1 MNLDFGSFNS
11 MILSSALFILIQP
24 LNKINQKEALLYLM
38 RRKSA
43 DKDEVH
49 YDDAAIG
56 NFPLRWWKADK
67 AFVKTLLLSLSDI
80 ILSYLILSY
89 LILYDLISL
98 AISSWDDGR
107 LTKLLWRLSYRTPIW
122 LPDWKHNVVNVFSFL
137 WLLCVCSTLCN
148 MGLAMK
154 FRDIKLCQHS
164 LQIKLQQNRISSIFH
179 KCFACPNVLFQN
191 HDSWETNSYRNFCS
205 ATTMIDCSKLGQMY
219 FSPYSL

>member
-24 LNKINQKEALLYLM
+24 LNKINQKEASLYLI

-89 LILYDLISL
+89 LFCSYLVLPYLILSYLISPYL
-98 AISSWDDGR
+98 I
-107 LTKLLWRLSYRTPIW
+107 LSYLIW
-122 LPDWKHNVVNVFSFL
+122 SYLIGNFL
-137 WLLCVCSTLCN
+137 LRWWEADKAFVKTFLSDPNLAPRLKAQCCKCLFISLTSLC
-148 MGLAMK
+148 
-154 FRDIKLCQHS
+154 
-164 LQIKLQQNRISSIFH
+164 
-179 KCFACPNVLFQN
+179 LFN
-191 HDSWETNSYRNFCS
+191 P
-205 ATTMIDCSKLGQMY
+205 L
-219 FSPYSL
+219 

>member
-24 LNKINQKEALLYLM
+24 LNQINKKEASLYLM

-80 ILSYLILSY
+80 ILSYLILSFLFLSCLTLFDFILSYLTLSY
-89 LILYDLISL
+89 LILSYMILSHWQFPPEMMGGWQSFCEDFLIGPQSG
-98 AISSWDDGR
+98 SQ
-107 LTKLLWRLSYRTPIW
+107 TE
-122 LPDWKHNVVNVFSFL
+122 
-137 WLLCVCSTLCN
+137 STML
-148 MGLAMK
+148 
-154 FRDIKLCQHS
+154 
-164 LQIKLQQNRISSIFH
+164 
-179 KCFACPNVLFQN
+179 
-191 HDSWETNSYRNFCS
+191 
-205 ATTMIDCSKLGQMY
+205 
-219 FSPYSL
+219 

>member
-24 LNKINQKEALLYLM
+24 LNKINKKEASLYLM

-43 DKDEVH
+43 DEDGVH

-80 ILSYLILSY
+80 ILSYLFCSYLVLPYLISSYLISPY

-154 FRDIKLCQHS
+154 FRDIKLS
-164 LQIKLQQNRISSIFH
+164 TFIAN
-179 KCFACPNVLFQN
+179 
-191 HDSWETNSYRNFCS
+191 
-205 ATTMIDCSKLGQMY
+205 
-219 FSPYSL
+219 